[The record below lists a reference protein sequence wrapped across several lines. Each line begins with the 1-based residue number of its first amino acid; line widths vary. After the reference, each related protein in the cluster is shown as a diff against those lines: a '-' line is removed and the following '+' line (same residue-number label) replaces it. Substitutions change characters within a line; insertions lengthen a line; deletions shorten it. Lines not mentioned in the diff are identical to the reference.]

1 MGLKIETQI
10 RLRENLN
17 SSAEFIHP
25 LFQPVELDS
34 LPNFIFYLGAMQHLD
49 EEHNNTILKKPYS

>member
-49 EEHNNTILKKPYS
+49 EEHNNTI